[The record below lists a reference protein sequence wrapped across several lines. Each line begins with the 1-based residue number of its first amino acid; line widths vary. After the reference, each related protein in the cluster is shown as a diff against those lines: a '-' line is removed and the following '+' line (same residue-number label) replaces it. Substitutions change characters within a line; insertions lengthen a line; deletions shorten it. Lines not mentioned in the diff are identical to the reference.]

1 MGSMFMQKI
10 SNTKLLPVITT
21 LLILLLVAKLIA
33 LVVWWFLPTEGV
45 ELNAKKSYQAKYQ
58 RVDFKNMLIRAK
70 VDAPT
75 AVSKTTT
82 SAYSINSLVLKGL
95 YGSKYHGFA
104 IVAKK
109 SAPKQTTIVG
119 VGESYAGY
127 KLKEIA
133 LTQVIFTKAG
143 KEYVLALP
151 KDTKNNYAKTVQR
164 VNQSTDTTALSE
176 KRVSRQDIR
185 HYSKNPTQIWREIA
199 IAPVMKNGK
208 IDGFQ
213 VNRIKAGSKMAELGL
228 QRGDVIIRANNIRL
242 SSFNDAMKLYENI
255 NNIDTIA
262 LVVRRNNQEKELIYE
277 IH

>member
-1 MGSMFMQKI
+1 MQKL

-33 LVVWWFLPTEGV
+33 LVVWWFLPTDGT

-70 VDAPT
+70 VDKPT
-75 AVSKTTT
+75 AQTQAKTT
-82 SAYSINSLVLKGL
+82 AYSINSLVLKGL
-95 YGSKYHGFA
+95 YGSKFHGFA

-109 SAPKQTTIVG
+109 SALTETTIVG

-143 KEYVLALP
+143 KEYVLALQ
-151 KDTKNNYAKTVQR
+151 KDAKSKYDHAVQR
-164 VNQSTDTTALSE
+164 VKQSTNESGVKET
-176 KRVSRQDIR
+176 KVSRQDIR
-185 HYSKNPTQIWREIA
+185 HYSKNPTQIWKEVA
-199 IAPVMKNGK
+199 IAPFMKNGK
-208 IDGFQ
+208 IDGFI
-213 VNRIKAGSKMAELGL
+213 VNRIKAGSKIAELGL
-228 QRGDVIIRANNIRL
+228 QKGDVIIEANNVRL
-242 SSFNDAMKLYENI
+242 SSFNDAMKLYKNI
-255 NNIDTIA
+255 DNIDTIA